1 MRNQGQSLQP
11 SNPSACWSHMCLPSA
26 SLPACLLPPPPP
38 AVLQFATVMMA
49 ISGEAFL
56 AAGRHVTDLL
66 LRNMLDAFAN
76 TIW

>member
-1 MRNQGQSLQP
+1 
-11 SNPSACWSHMCLPSA
+11 
-26 SLPACLLPPPPP
+26 
-38 AVLQFATVMMA
+38 VLQFATVMMA